1 MECLQPTAMIDSI
14 YEGRPW
20 QEQPSEAVEA
30 HSLARNNASFAES
43 FYGVARQHTGRAPST
58 LSQLLLLLLLPLHVS
73 SLISPHLH

>member
-43 FYGVARQHTGRAPST
+43 FYGVARQPTRRAPST
-58 LSQLLLLLLLPLHVS
+58 LSHYHS
-73 SLISPHLH
+73 CCCCCCHYMFHL